1 MRKPAQMAAAILVVK
16 TGRGFFPYN
25 NGVSQR
31 LPDPRVLLLLAEL
44 QAAYRGFTWES
55 QLWREVGHRRSLY
68 RTLVLFGLST
78 RTKDALLVEMCRS
91 FFRRFP
97 DEASLAARKSTVKNE
112 AAHLVRAG
120 QLPFVI
126 SMAEALVEGVPRR
139 REDLLDIKGVGE
151 KVAEC
156 VLAYGW
162 GDDALPL
169 DANCIRVL
177 ARVFGIA
184 TTDRGPGPLRKGL
197 KWVYRMRREQFAE
210 LSMGM
215 VDIHEILRLHGQLC
229 CARTPDCARCPVSG
243 CQSRRESRVAV
254 LDVQAPPEIWDDWRE
269 LINEPFPA

>member
-1 MRKPAQMAAAILVVK
+1 MPD
-16 TGRGFFPYN
+16 PH
-25 NGVSQR
+25 R
-31 LPDPRVLLLLAEL
+31 LPLLLAEL
-44 QAAYRGFTWES
+44 LAAYSGFTWES

-78 RTKDALLVEMCRS
+78 RTKDALLVEMCRG

-97 DEASLAARKSTVKNE
+97 DEASLAARGSTVKDE
-112 AAHLVRAG
+112 AAYLVRAG

-162 GDDALPL
+162 GDEALPL

-177 ARVFGIA
+177 VRVFGIA
-184 TTDRGPGPLRKGL
+184 ATDRRPGPLREGL
-197 KWVYRMRREQFAE
+197 KCVYRMHRERFAE
-210 LSMGM
+210 LSIGM

-243 CQSRRESRVAV
+243 CQSRRESRDAA
-254 LDVQAPPEIWDDWRE
+254 LEVQAPQEIWDDWRE
-269 LINEPFPA
+269 LINEPFP

>member
-1 MRKPAQMAAAILVVK
+1 MW
-16 TGRGFFPYN
+16 
-25 NGVSQR
+25 
-31 LPDPRVLLLLAEL
+31 D
-44 QAAYRGFTWES
+44 
-55 QLWREVGHRRSLY
+55 EVGSRRSPY
-68 RTLVLFGLST
+68 RALVLFGLSPRT
-78 RTKDALLVEMCRS
+78 RDGLLVEMCRA

-97 DEASLAARKSTVKNE
+97 DGQSLARQADEASPDE
-112 AAHLVRAG
+112 AAYLVRAG

-126 SMAEALVEGVPRR
+126 SMAERLVEGVPRR
-139 REDLLDIKGVGE
+139 REDLLEIKGVGE

-177 ARVFGIA
+177 GRVFGIA
-184 TTDRGPGPLRKGL
+184 TTDRGPGPLREGL
-197 KWVYRMRREQFAE
+197 KCVYRMRREQFAE

-243 CQSRRESRVAV
+243 CQSRRESREPV

-269 LINEPFPA
+269 LINEPFSA